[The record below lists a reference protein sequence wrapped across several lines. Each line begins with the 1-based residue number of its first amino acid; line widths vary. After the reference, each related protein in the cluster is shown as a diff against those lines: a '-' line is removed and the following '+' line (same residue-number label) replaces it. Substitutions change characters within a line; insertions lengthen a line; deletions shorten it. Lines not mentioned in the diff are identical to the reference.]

1 MNQLNDPIEV
11 ILDRC
16 ILEVQSGDKSIEDCL
31 HAYPENRRELEP
43 LLRLAIDLRTAPK
56 ATAPS
61 NFKSVANTRMA
72 NLINARSLQSNAY
85 ESGQS
90 FYQRFVRSLSGSWM
104 GAAGLFGRRRLSV
117 LALIVLF
124 ILTIATISSGV
135 IAASANALPGDM
147 TYPAKTAFEKVR
159 LTLSQSDISDSYLYL
174 TFAARRMNEAS
185 MLVERDNFED
195 MDSILE
201 EYVRHIYN
209 SMSILF
215 ESDSLSN
222 QERASLASKLA
233 EVFTQNEE
241 QINNLL
247 EQTPATYKISLEEI
261 LKLSRY
267 EHRIVRELLLNAP
280 WGIYPDTPVL
290 AGIPTITSEYKPSPL
305 PTYFP
310 EVDWAEFPG
319 ELPIID
325 PENKVTRT
333 VFPVRRGTPI
343 PWWWLNLSFQPSDID
358 WSSIWPTPAEQ
369 TPEFPQGTELPLDH
383 QTPPNLPTDIP
394 TRAPEQPTERQPSIR
409 TPRPPR
415 P

>member
-1 MNQLNDPIEV
+1 MNQYNDPIEV
-11 ILDRC
+11 ILERC
-16 ILEVQSGDKSIEDCL
+16 VLEVQSGDKSIEDCL

-43 LLRLAIDLRTAPK
+43 LLRLAIDLRAAPK

-61 NFKSVANTRMA
+61 KFKAGANTRMA
-72 NLINARSLQSNAY
+72 NLINARSLRSNGY

-90 FYQRFVRSLSGSWM
+90 FYQRFVRSLSGSWV
-104 GAAGLFGRRRLSV
+104 GAPVQLGRRRLSV
-117 LALIVLF
+117 LALMVIF

-135 IAASANALPGDM
+135 LAVSANALPGDM
-147 TYPAKTAFEKVR
+147 TYPAKTALEKVR
-159 LTLSQSDISDSYLYL
+159 LTLSQSDIGDSYLYL
-174 TFAARRMNEAS
+174 TFANRRMNEVS
-185 MLVERDNFED
+185 TLVERENFEH

-201 EYVRHIYN
+201 EYVRNIFY

-261 LKLSRY
+261 QKLSHY

-280 WGIYPDTPVL
+280 WGIYRDTSLL
-290 AGIPTITSEYKPSPL
+290 AGIPTITLEYKCLL

-310 EVDWAEFPG
+310 EIDWAEFPG
-319 ELPIID
+319 ELPAID
-325 PENKVTRT
+325 PGNKVTRT
-333 VFPVRRGTPI
+333 VFPVNRGTPI
-343 PWWWLNLSFQPSDID
+343 PWWWMNLSFRPSDID
-358 WSSIWPTPAEQ
+358 WSSIWPTFADQ
-369 TPEFPQGTELPLDH
+369 TPEFPLGTELPSNR

-394 TRAPEQPTERQPSIR
+394 TRAPEQPTERQPSLR